1 MGYWIHVDDLPT
13 GGGGSSG
20 PDWGGCLGCFGFLV
34 VVFFLWGLN
43 ESYGLDNVLVFLV
56 SRALLLG
63 SAASVFGIFYILK
76 ETRFERP
83 VIIAGGVGFAA
94 VTFLGLY
101 AGMGFLP
108 SIVLAPIGAVAAMF
122 LFCYFF

>member
-63 SAASVFGIFYILK
+63 SVSS
-76 ETRFERP
+76 RRP
-83 VIIAGGVGFAA
+83 
-94 VTFLGLY
+94 GLTDRSSSQG
-101 AGMGFLP
+101 AW
-108 SIVLAPIGAVAAMF
+108 VLRQ
-122 LFCYFF
+122 